1 MSRFLF
7 LFVFLVSCSSFQ
19 GGSRD
24 PAMDADYTDE
34 RTGEVVLFYKE
45 GNYAVIKSCKR
56 GRILSSRGDCEVES
70 GGFDRRVLLSEFKES
85 LKSSLSLRGNFS
97 KNMRE
102 KIDLYRSERRDD
114 AAELLKIQRERGL
127 LEIQRG
133 LKEEISDLQ
142 EFVSELG
149 SGSNTPIVR
158 ELSKLKSRLSEVES
172 ELADLGEL
180 DQVIKGINDL
190 VDELVDEVISS
201 DKLKRYTSESGFM
214 FNILKSYLTAHLFS
228 STFKR
233 ISVDKIN
240 DLAGGKSF
248 KMGSPGNEKDR
259 DDDEYQVAVSI
270 SKDYEIMTKEV
281 TQRQWFEVTGKNP
294 SHFKTEDDCDN
305 HMRIGDVEMCPDNPV
320 ERVTWNEIDELFVKK
335 LNIAKGLTGCDGTPS
350 SQRGC
355 LRLPTEAE
363 WENAARCGTT
373 TAYSFGNDPDLLPSY
388 GIYTINSNLKT
399 HPVGS
404 LRANPCDLYDVHGN
418 VEEWVQDRYKRGLLG
433 GTDPLQTSGLNRVVR
448 GGSWSYDAP
457 YLRSASRNGGSPGFR
472 FINVGFRLVRTL

>member
-19 GGSRD
+19 GGGRD

-45 GNYAVIKSCKR
+45 GNYVVIKDCKR
-56 GRILSSRGDCEVES
+56 GRILESRGDCQVE
-70 GGFDRRVLLSEFKES
+70 GRHRRVFVSSFKES

-114 AAELLKIQRERGL
+114 AAEF

-133 LKEEISDLQ
+133 LKEEVSEL
-142 EFVSELG
+142 EKFVSEAG

-158 ELSKLKSRLSEVES
+158 ELSELRGKLSEVES
-172 ELADLGEL
+172 ELADLAEL
-180 DQVIKGINDL
+180 DRAIKSINDL

-418 VEEWVQDRYKRGLLG
+418 VWEWVQDRYKRGLLG
-433 GTDPLQTSGLNRVVR
+433 GTDPLQIFGLRRVIR
-448 GGSWSYDAP
+448 GGSWYNVAWV
-457 YLRSASRNGGSPGFR
+457 LRSANRGSVNPRYGDYS
-472 FINVGFRLVRTL
+472 VGFRLVRTL